1 MIPSLLEIIEK
12 MDKLRLIYDLNTCPN
27 YLNMEQVFNVMNNS
41 GIVVYDSTIGN
52 IPIII
57 EENDLTLQDIKLLN
71 IDEFKERFENL
82 ID

>member
-12 MDKLRLIYDLNTCPN
+12 MDKLRLIYDLNTCPK

-52 IPIII
+52 VPIVI
-57 EENDLTLQDIKLLN
+57 EENDLTLLDIKLLN